1 MFDIFFKKKSLIF
14 ILFTGIFLRV
24 YNINFDDYWYDEIIS
39 FWVSNPEHTFSKSFQ
54 IHNKIELNTYAY
66 HLLLKIFYSYITYD
80 PFFGRYL
87 SVFFSVLSLF
97 LILFFF

>member
-1 MFDIFFKKKSLIF
+1 MFDIFFKNKSLIF

-39 FWVSNPEHTFSKSFQ
+39 FWVSNPEHLFKSFQ

-80 PFFGRYL
+80 PWQIPF
-87 SVFFSVLSLF
+87 SFFSVLSLF
-97 LILFFF
+97 